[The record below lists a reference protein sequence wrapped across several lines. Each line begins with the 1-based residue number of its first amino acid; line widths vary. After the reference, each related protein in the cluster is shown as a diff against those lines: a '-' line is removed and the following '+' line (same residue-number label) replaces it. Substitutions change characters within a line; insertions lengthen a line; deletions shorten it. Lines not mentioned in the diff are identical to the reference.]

1 MDIKELR
8 LQTGMSQPKFADL
21 FGIPLGTLRNW
32 EQGIATPPSYVSEMI
47 KDRIWRTEMI
57 NVPTLKMV
65 SVLNDL
71 AEKSKDGIIPF
82 SKIREANENSVLY
95 DDTESDAIGF
105 KVVLDKCVE
114 EELSDI
120 VSYYD
125 NYPGIEGELLI
136 RVSKQGVEDG
146 EPFILV
152 SFPDNT
158 SEIVI
163 EDGKWYFSS

>member
-1 MDIKELR
+1 
-8 LQTGMSQPKFADL
+8 
-21 FGIPLGTLRNW
+21 
-32 EQGIATPPSYVSEMI
+32 
-47 KDRIWRTEMI
+47 MI